1 MQVWWLS
8 LAAAEK
14 FFWLVAIFATVLQ
27 VLLLAGSAFGDTD
40 HDSGAHGGDGD
51 GHGAHG
57 LKLLSVRTVTAF
69 LVGFGWAGALGLG
82 SGLSA
87 AASAA
92 IAVLSGIVFGLLILG
107 TLKLL
112 ISLRSDGTLDY
123 RNAVGVAGKVYV
135 TVPAARAGTGQ
146 VELLLQGRLIT
157 ADAATESAEPLAPM
171 SPVRVVAVE
180 PGNVLVVQPTAAL
193 TEP

>member
-1 MQVWWLS
+1 MQAWWIS

-14 FFWLVAIFATVLQ
+14 FFWVVAIFATVLQ
-27 VLLLAGSAFGDTD
+27 LMLLAGSALGLSD
-40 HDSGAHGGDGD
+40 HDSDAYGDGGH

-57 LKLLSVRTVTAF
+57 VKLLSIRTVTAF

-87 AASAA
+87 AAAA
-92 IAVLSGIVFGLLILG
+92 AAAVACGVVFGLLILG

-112 ISLRSDGTLDY
+112 TSLRADGTLDY

-146 VELLLQGRLIT
+146 VELMLQGRLIT
-157 ADAATESAEPLAPM
+157 ADAATESSEPLVPM